1 MKFLIVNKAVLLS
14 TAFVFL
20 PSLLLGAQPLFEY
33 ALSDFTSITCK
44 LSGDALQLT
53 IESDETTPEKAK
65 LSIHTTSRLNY
76 KLSPNSRYTLS
87 LKHPTDN
94 IDLALSTDTVKH
106 ALVLKPNCQPT
117 N

>member
-14 TAFVFL
+14 AAFALL
-20 PSLLLGAQPLFEY
+20 PSLSLGAQPLFEY

-76 KLSPNSRYTLS
+76 KRSPNSR
-87 LKHPTDN
+87 
-94 IDLALSTDTVKH
+94 
-106 ALVLKPNCQPT
+106 
-117 N
+117 